1 MKVEWRRLIGCRLFF
16 SLFKKRRMRD
26 FRLMWAL
33 LQKETKRRE
42 IDFIANM
49 GSKRYYIQ
57 SAFHLPDEEK
67 VKREKAYLLNVN
79 DSLNENSLKF

>member
-1 MKVEWRRLIGCRLFF
+1 
-16 SLFKKRRMRD
+16 
-26 FRLMWAL
+26 MWAL

-42 IDFIANM
+42 IDFIAYM

-67 VKREKAYLLNVN
+67 SETGKSISSKCERFVE
-79 DSLNENSLKF
+79 

>member
-1 MKVEWRRLIGCRLFF
+1 
-16 SLFKKRRMRD
+16 MRD

-67 VKREKAYLLNVN
+67 SETGKSISSKCKRFVE
-79 DSLNENSLKF
+79 

>member
-1 MKVEWRRLIGCRLFF
+1 
-16 SLFKKRRMRD
+16 
-26 FRLMWAL
+26 MWAL

-42 IDFIANM
+42 IDFIAYM

-67 VKREKAYLLNVN
+67 VKREKAYPLNVN
-79 DSLNENSLKF
+79 DLLNENSLKF